1 MDILIPEELA
11 VTGLMDL
18 TERFTVVHEKAL
30 WKDPEKLGSVI
41 RDARTLMVRNHTQVT
56 AELLA
61 CAPHLIGVGRL
72 GVGLD
77 NIDVEAASKSGIV
90 VVAPIDANATSVA
103 ELTLGLM
110 LALARKIPEA
120 DRSTNAG
127 GWDRKGCMGVELD
140 GKTICICGF
149 GRIGNRVAIRAR
161 AFGMKVV
168 VFDPFIPRDSSAF
181 AASQVTVC
189 ERLQDALSGADFVTI
204 HTPLTEAT
212 RGMFNME
219 AFAATKQGAYF
230 VNTSRGGIV
239 NEEDLLKALLSG
251 HLAGVAL
258 DVREVEPPKSPC
270 GFQDLN
276 NVILLPHI
284 AAATIEAQTRTFET
298 VAADL
303 DRLLRGIP
311 AVNFINFAEPRRA
324 L

>member
-11 VTGLMDL
+11 VTGLKAL
-18 TERFTVVHEKAL
+18 TEKFTVVHEKAL

-41 RDARTLMVRNHTQVT
+41 RDARTLMVRNQTQVT

-61 CAPHLIGVGRL
+61 CAPNLIGVGRL

-90 VVAPIDANATSVA
+90 VTAPLDANAISVA
-103 ELTLGLM
+103 ELTMGLM

-120 DRSTNAG
+120 DRSTKAG

-149 GRIGNRVAIRAR
+149 GRIGHRVEIRAR

-168 VFDPFIPRDSSAF
+168 VFDPFIPKDSPVLAT
-181 AASQVTVC
+181 SQATVC
-189 ERLQDALSGADFVTI
+189 ERLQDALTGADFVTT
-204 HTPLTEAT
+204 HTPMTEAT

-219 AFAATKQGAYF
+219 TFAAMKQGAYF
-230 VNTSRGGIV
+230 VNTSRGGVV
-239 NEEDLLKALLSG
+239 NEEDLLKALQSG
-251 HLAGVAL
+251 HLAGAAL
-258 DVREVEPPKSPC
+258 DVRDEEPPKSTC
-270 GFQDLN
+270 GLEDLH
-276 NVILLPHI
+276 NVILLPHLG
-284 AAATIEAQTRTFET
+284 AATIEAQTRTFET

-311 AVNFINFAEPRRA
+311 AANFINFAVPRRA
-324 L
+324 V